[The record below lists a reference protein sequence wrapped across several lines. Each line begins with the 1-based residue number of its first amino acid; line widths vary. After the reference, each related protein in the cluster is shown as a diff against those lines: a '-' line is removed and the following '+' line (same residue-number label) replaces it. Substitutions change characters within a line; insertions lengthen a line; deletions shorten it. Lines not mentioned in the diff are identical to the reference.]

1 MKLLKK
7 YTKKTYDLILFFT
20 PHRGLH
26 QCEFQQ
32 NKSKMDKYVATSHT
46 YPVECGVHR
55 FLLSLIS

>member
-46 YPVECGVHR
+46 HILWSVECTDFCSH
-55 FLLSLIS
+55 